1 MASALLPEFC
11 NCSAIRRQK
20 KSGAVWAP
28 EKALGGWWGVFTGRQ
43 EQNRPKSLKNRLIL
57 AAKFGIWFSVIAEIL
72 IDTWKY
78 GLLRYVQIIHD
89 AAGFRSA
96 GRL

>member
-1 MASALLPEFC
+1 VASALLPEFC
-11 NCSAIRRQK
+11 NCSAIRGQK

-43 EQNRPKSLKNRLIL
+43 EQIRPKPLKDRLIPSTEL
-57 AAKFGIWFSVIAEIL
+57 RNWFSVIAETL

-78 GLLRYVQIIHD
+78 GLSRYVQIIHD
-89 AAGFRSA
+89 ARGFQARK
-96 GRL
+96 